1 MTGLKRIPKKIVSRS
16 GNSATGDG
24 EFTTGAESSSLS
36 KELEQ
41 TLGQLREKLGESNDL
56 VFREFTLGDSRET
69 RALLVFVDGLVD
81 KGTVQENIMK
91 PLMLAGSAVLPEH
104 GNLMQQIKAKALT
117 VGDIDE
123 AAGLQKLIH
132 AVLCGDT
139 ALLVDGAQTALIIS
153 SRGWEARGVT
163 EPTTEAVV
171 RGPREGFTETLRT
184 NTALLRRKIKNPA
197 LRIESVILGKLT
209 VTDVAVVYIRE
220 VAKEELV
227 NEVLARLRRINIDGV
242 LESGYLEEFIEENR
256 YSPFPQIEHSER
268 PDKVA
273 AALLEGRVAI
283 LVDGTP
289 FVLLVPTVFVNFFQ
303 SSEDYYE
310 RYWFGTLVRWGRVV
324 GFLATVFL
332 PAIYLAIIT
341 MHQESLP
348 TSLALTIAGAREGI
362 PFPAFV
368 EVMLMELTFEA
379 LREAGV
385 RLPRPVGQAVSIV
398 GALVMGDAAV
408 RTKLASPATV
418 MVVAFAGI
426 ASFTVPS
433 YNLIIAVRIIRF
445 PMIMLAGSM
454 GLPGVVAGMMVL
466 LVHLA
471 SLRSFG
477 VPYLAPVAP
486 VIGKD
491 LKDVVVRV
499 PWWAMVTRPQT
510 WGSRRDQTRLKS
522 RR

>member
-104 GNLMQQIKAKALT
+104 GNLMQQIKTKALT

-256 YSPFPQIEHSER
+256 YTPFPQIEHSER

-283 LVDGTP
+283 LVDCTP

-332 PAIYLAIIT
+332 PVSLLSPSLHII
-341 MHQESLP
+341 
-348 TSLALTIAGAREGI
+348 
-362 PFPAFV
+362 
-368 EVMLMELTFEA
+368 
-379 LREAGV
+379 
-385 RLPRPVGQAVSIV
+385 
-398 GALVMGDAAV
+398 
-408 RTKLASPATV
+408 
-418 MVVAFAGI
+418 
-426 ASFTVPS
+426 
-433 YNLIIAVRIIRF
+433 
-445 PMIMLAGSM
+445 
-454 GLPGVVAGMMVL
+454 
-466 LVHLA
+466 
-471 SLRSFG
+471 
-477 VPYLAPVAP
+477 
-486 VIGKD
+486 
-491 LKDVVVRV
+491 
-499 PWWAMVTRPQT
+499 
-510 WGSRRDQTRLKS
+510 
-522 RR
+522 

>member
-1 MTGLKRIPKKIVSRS
+1 M
-16 GNSATGDG
+16 
-24 EFTTGAESSSLS
+24 
-36 KELEQ
+36 
-41 TLGQLREKLGESNDL
+41 
-56 VFREFTLGDSRET
+56 
-69 RALLVFVDGLVD
+69 
-81 KGTVQENIMK
+81 
-91 PLMLAGSAVLPEH
+91 
-104 GNLMQQIKAKALT
+104 
-117 VGDIDE
+117 
-123 AAGLQKLIH
+123 
-132 AVLCGDT
+132 
-139 ALLVDGAQTALIIS
+139 
-153 SRGWEARGVT
+153 
-163 EPTTEAVV
+163 
-171 RGPREGFTETLRT
+171 
-184 NTALLRRKIKNPA
+184 
-197 LRIESVILGKLT
+197 
-209 VTDVAVVYIRE
+209 
-220 VAKEELV
+220 
-227 NEVLARLRRINIDGV
+227 
-242 LESGYLEEFIEENR
+242 EEFIEDNR
-256 YSPFPQIEHSER
+256 YTPFPQIEHSER

-310 RYWFGTLVRWGRVV
+310 RFWYGTLVRWGRVV
-324 GFLATVFL
+324 GFLATLFL

-341 MHQESLP
+341 MHQEALP

-499 PWWAMVTRPQT
+499 PL
-510 WGSRRDQTRLKS
+510 GHGDQAAKLGQQA
-522 RR
+522 